1 MSSSDRQRR
10 HARRLS
16 RSGRNTIMLPID
28 FYFDFASPYGFLAA
42 MQIDALA
49 ERAGRT
55 VRWRP
60 FLLGAVYKQV
70 EQSPL
75 DHPPK
80 RDYVNNIDA
89 PRCAR
94 LLGLTLQ
101 RPRGWPEHAL
111 PPTRIFYWLD
121 RDDPARAAD
130 YARAAYRKYWLSGES
145 TADPDA
151 AADVAAALGHN
162 RADALAAMHD
172 IAVKQRV
179 IDANDAA
186 VARGVFGSPFFF
198 VDDEPF
204 WGSDRLS
211 QIAAFLERGS
221 I

>member
-1 MSSSDRQRR
+1 MSSSDRRRR

-80 RDYVNNIDA
+80 RDYVNNVDA

-94 LLGLTLQ
+94 LLALTLQ

-111 PPTRIFYWLD
+111 PPSRIFYWLD

-130 YARAAYRKYWLSGES
+130 YARAAYRKYWPSGES

-151 AADVAAALGHN
+151 AADVAAALGHKHAIKP
-162 RADALAAMHD
+162 RPL
-172 IAVKQRV
+172 
-179 IDANDAA
+179 
-186 VARGVFGSPFFF
+186 
-198 VDDEPF
+198 
-204 WGSDRLS
+204 
-211 QIAAFLERGS
+211 
-221 I
+221 

>member
-16 RSGRNTIMLPID
+16 RSGRNTLMLPID

-80 RDYVNNIDA
+80 RDYVNNVDA

-94 LLGLTLQ
+94 LLALTLQ

-111 PPTRIFYWLD
+111 PPSRIFYAQ
-121 RDDPARAAD
+121 RAIVQPEPTRSSEAFERVGVIAPAMLAT
-130 YARAAYRKYWLSGES
+130 LL
-145 TADPDA
+145 A
-151 AADVAAALGHN
+151 AA
-162 RADALAAMHD
+162 
-172 IAVKQRV
+172 
-179 IDANDAA
+179 
-186 VARGVFGSPFFF
+186 
-198 VDDEPF
+198 
-204 WGSDRLS
+204 
-211 QIAAFLERGS
+211 
-221 I
+221 

>member
-1 MSSSDRQRR
+1 VR
-10 HARRLS
+10 
-16 RSGRNTIMLPID
+16 P
-28 FYFDFASPYGFLAA
+28 PP
-42 MQIDALA
+42 
-49 ERAGRT
+49 RA
-55 VRWRP
+55 
-60 FLLGAVYKQV
+60 
-70 EQSPL
+70 
-75 DHPPK
+75 
-80 RDYVNNIDA
+80 
-89 PRCAR
+89 
-94 LLGLTLQ
+94 TLQ

-162 RADALAAMHD
+162 RADALAAMQD